1 VSTADDVPHRL
12 SELEERTRR
21 AWGLYRENLSDLDG
35 VAYDHAERAE
45 WGHLQTE
52 LREIATERAQ
62 VKQAALPAPAP
73 EEEPRAA

>member
-1 VSTADDVPHRL
+1 VSTFADDVPRRL
-12 SELEERTRR
+12 TELEERTRR

-52 LREIATERAQ
+52 LREIAAERAQ
-62 VKQAALPAPAP
+62 VKNRPQAAA
-73 EEEPRAA
+73 EEPRAA

>member
-1 VSTADDVPHRL
+1 MSTYADDVPRRL
-12 SELEERTRR
+12 TELEERTRR

-52 LREIATERAQ
+52 LREIAAERAL
-62 VKQAALPAPAP
+62 VKERARPVA
-73 EEEPRAA
+73 EEPRAA

>member
-1 VSTADDVPHRL
+1 MSTFADDVPRRL
-12 SELEERTRR
+12 TELEERTRR

-52 LREIATERAQ
+52 LREIAAERAQ
-62 VKQAALPAPAP
+62 VKQRPYPAA
-73 EEEPRAA
+73 EEPKAA